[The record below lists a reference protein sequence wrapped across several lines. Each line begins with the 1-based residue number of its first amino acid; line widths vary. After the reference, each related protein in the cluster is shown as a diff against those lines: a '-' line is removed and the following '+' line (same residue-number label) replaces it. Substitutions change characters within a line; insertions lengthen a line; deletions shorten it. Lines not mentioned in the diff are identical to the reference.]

1 MNHTTQGKLKTS
13 LRRRVMLALATVV
26 FLAVMFIT
34 AIAIRFVYQ
43 TERNAWQSRQ
53 REESQAAARAVESL
67 IEQVQDDLRLIG
79 LLEQDYLLRSGVLTT
94 IVQQNNAMLE
104 VIRLDRDGNLIVDAC
119 YHETEPV
126 LGNLFTIPQ
135 STWFQLALA
144 GQLYVSDLQISAV
157 SKPYVILAAPAS
169 DGGVVA
175 ARLRMDLLWDVVE
188 SLQIGQAR
196 YAYVIDRRGY
206 IIAHPNR
213 EVVLANTNIGGRPE
227 IAAVLGAPDN
237 QWSGS
242 YRNFEGQNVL
252 GISQPIA
259 GSSWVIV
266 SEIPR
271 REATMTTSRALVIL
285 GGGTLLLGLFTVF
298 SANRLLVRLIVAP
311 LERLRDGAERVGYGD
326 LDFRLESRS
335 ADEIGQVAAA
345 FNDMAIRLKE
355 REAALAEAQDR
366 LRDAFSRYVPS
377 RLVDQVIEHGVS
389 LGGETVEASVL
400 FADIRGFTALAEQIS
415 PAEAVD
421 LLNRYF
427 AAVEP
432 AIAAEK
438 GWIAGF
444 GGDSLLAVFGAPIPL
459 PDHARHAVR
468 AAMRIHQALAQFNA
482 CQRQEGGPC
491 LRVGIGI
498 ASGEMVAGSI
508 GTPERMEYTVIG
520 DIVNTAARLDELNKQ
535 WGTDILISETVYKAV
550 SGEVSARPL
559 PLVDVKGKSEPLKLY
574 ALQVMPPP

>member
-188 SLQIGQAR
+188 SLQIGQAG

-242 YRNFEGQNVL
+242 YRN
-252 GISQPIA
+252 
-259 GSSWVIV
+259 
-266 SEIPR
+266 
-271 REATMTTSRALVIL
+271 
-285 GGGTLLLGLFTVF
+285 
-298 SANRLLVRLIVAP
+298 
-311 LERLRDGAERVGYGD
+311 
-326 LDFRLESRS
+326 LESRS